1 VGDATPPDSCRFLG
15 AGRERL
21 HLNMARGG
29 GEEGLRVE
37 LAFNESITHL
47 VARWLLRG
55 GKPYALPSGQRK
67 SPGLALR
74 ARPGFSSR
82 QHRRLLLT
90 SPLMGAGRGSA
101 RGRPKGKAI
110 ASDKIILVCEASF
123 FAASV
128 GGLVWRCWAALKAKL
143 STQTK
148 VLSSAQSWFPLDWPV
163 VAGAAARRRGRWWC
177 GRSSR
182 RCRWSGSSAAHR
194 PTCMPAASTSHGDLR
209 TGRRSRLRALRRDA
223 RDHRG
228 CRSVRRS

>member
-163 VAGAAARRRGRWWC
+163 VAGAAARRRGRWWR
-177 GRSSR
+177 GRPAMPVV
-182 RCRWSGSSAAHR
+182 GFLSSASADLYAGGLDVPRGPENR
-194 PTCMPAASTSHGDLR
+194 PAVSAQGFAP
-209 TGRRSRLRALRRDA
+209 RRSRPSRLS
-223 RDHRG
+223 
-228 CRSVRRS
+228 RSVRRS